1 MIRAVFAIAA
11 VVLGVSVAIAQQD
24 PIAARKSL
32 MKANG
37 DAAKAGA
44 AMAKG
49 DQPFDLATAQKIF
62 AAFEDAA
69 AKMPML
75 FPPNSKTGGE
85 TAARAEIWENMDD
98 LKVRFEKFGADAR
111 AADES
116 VKDLDT
122 FKAAFGAIGK
132 NDCGGCHEKYRVKK
146 S

>member
-1 MIRAVFAIAA
+1 MIRAVFAIAG
-11 VVLGVSVAIAQQD
+11 VVLCVSVAIAQQD
-24 PIAARKSL
+24 PIAVRKSL

-49 DQPFDLATAQKIF
+49 DQPFDLATAHKIF

-75 FPPNSKTGGE
+75 FPPNSKTGE

-116 VKDLDT
+116 VKDLD
-122 FKAAFGAIGK
+122 
-132 NDCGGCHEKYRVKK
+132 
-146 S
+146 